1 MWAVMKVRKLV
12 ILHGRPKT
20 NFVWLGVTKL
30 AFTRP
35 LLENSHSLSFLYSR
49 KMWMG
54 LKGVASNWHCLKE
67 NDVDCPGEC
76 TEMDAKQCTAFEL
89 CFSSSKQLVGF
100 FRKYSDNINISDCCL
115 FRSCYYSCY
124 ANAINNQYKELYPRM
139 MIDSTGK
146 TRAAKGF
153 EAFILTF
160 AILCKPTKLYKNV
173 MKAGL

>member
-1 MWAVMKVRKLV
+1 
-12 ILHGRPKT
+12 
-20 NFVWLGVTKL
+20 
-30 AFTRP
+30 
-35 LLENSHSLSFLYSR
+35 
-49 KMWMG
+49 MWMG

-89 CFSSSKQLVGF
+89 CFSSAKQLVGF

-153 EAFILTF
+153 EGFLLTIT
-160 AILCKPTKLYKNV
+160 ILCKTTKFYKN
-173 MKAGL
+173 MMQAGLPHYFTTSSLATIQAFRMIGATINLVFRPCHGLLSAIWQ